1 METTYSIGELAAK
14 AYLAETEHR
23 IIDTHGYE
31 CPEGKADL
39 VCADPESTTLVFV
52 TTKRRRKD
60 TGLEPSYNKK
70 RMQRIAM
77 CYLVEHQGRMRL
89 SCDAMCVLI
98 GSGGN
103 VTVSYVE
110 GIYVWE
116 NEG

>member
-23 IIDTHGYE
+23 MIDTHGYE

-77 CYLVEHQGRMRL
+77 CYLVQHPEV
-89 SCDAMCVLI
+89 DALRFDVIEALI
-98 GSGGN
+98 GTGA
-103 VTVSYVE
+103 TVSVNALE
-110 GIYVWE
+110 GAYSWE
-116 NEG
+116 R